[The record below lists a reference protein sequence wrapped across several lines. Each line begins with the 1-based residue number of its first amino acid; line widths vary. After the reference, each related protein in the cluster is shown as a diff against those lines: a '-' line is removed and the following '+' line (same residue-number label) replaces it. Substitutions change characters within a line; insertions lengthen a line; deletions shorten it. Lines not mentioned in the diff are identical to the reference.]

1 MEKQNWTSIFVFHFS
16 SSGRKWNSNSLN
28 ALRFSFSV
36 AQKKKILSF
45 FFVFCFRMEFW
56 KRITIRFC
64 FFFFGL
70 WYWNW
75 QSLCKRENVLD
86 QDFVR
91 RVLIEQKH
99 TYEGL
104 VTEIKARYQNPK
116 GCSLRSVKMFCNH
129 QEIRKRMPVLDEALK
144 VPLSLGALL
153 LTSVGKK
160 FSFIFCR
167 EWMPSCPITL
177 RKRDRS

>member
-56 KRITIRFC
+56 KRITIL

-129 QEIRKRMPVLDEALK
+129 QEIRKRMPVSDEALK
-144 VPLSLGALL
+144 
-153 LTSVGKK
+153 
-160 FSFIFCR
+160 CR
-167 EWMPSCPITL
+167 S
-177 RKRDRS
+177 R